1 MVSSSAVLTFVL
13 ATLVFALVPG
23 PSVLFIVGRAFALGR
38 GAALRTVLGNLAG
51 VLILVLGVSIGIGA
65 LLEQM
70 STALL
75 LLKIVGGLYLIW
87 LGWTAFRER
96 GDLDPQA
103 DLTPHAGGAAHVE
116 MRQGFWVGL
125 TNPKALIFFAAIL
138 PQFVTSGSANPSLQ
152 MLVLGLVF
160 CAMATS
166 MDLLW
171 ATAAGSAREWF
182 VSSPVRLRRIR
193 GTGGV
198 VIMGLGVGVL
208 ATGHRQS

>member
-1 MVSSSAVLTFVL
+1 ML

-38 GAALRTVLGNLAG
+38 GAAVRTVFGNLAG
-51 VLILVLGVSIGIGA
+51 VLLLVLGVSIGIGV

-75 LLKIVGGLYLIW
+75 ALRVVGGLYLVW

-103 DLTPHAGGAAHVE
+103 DRTPDAGGSALAE
-116 MRQGFWVGL
+116 MRQGFWVDL

-152 MLVLGLVF
+152 MLALGLVF

-171 ATAAGSAREWF
+171 AIAAGSARDWF

-208 ATGHRQS
+208 ATGHRHN

>member
-38 GAALRTVLGNLAG
+38 GAAVRTVLGNLAG
-51 VLILVLGVSIGIGA
+51 VMILVLGVSIGIGA
-65 LLEQM
+65 LLEQI

-75 LLKIVGGLYLIW
+75 ALKIVGGLYLIW

-96 GDLDPQA
+96 GDLNPQA
-103 DLTPHAGGAAHVE
+103 HPTPHAGGSALVE

-138 PQFVTSGSANPSLQ
+138 PQFVASGSAHPSLQ
-152 MLVLGLVF
+152 MLALGLVF
-160 CAMATS
+160 CAMASS

-171 ATAAGSAREWF
+171 AMAAGSAREWF

-198 VIMGLGVGVL
+198 VIMSLGVGVL